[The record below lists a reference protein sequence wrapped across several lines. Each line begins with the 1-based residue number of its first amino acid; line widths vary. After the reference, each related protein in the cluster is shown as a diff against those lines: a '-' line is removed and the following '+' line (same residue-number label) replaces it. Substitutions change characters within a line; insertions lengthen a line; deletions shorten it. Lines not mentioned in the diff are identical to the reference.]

1 MNILNVNFTEI
12 NAKKGNNPKGKL
24 SINNNIKLENVEE
37 SKLGADDTK
46 KAVKVDFKFSTTYS
60 PDYATIDLKGS
71 LLVFDEAKKADEML
85 KSWKENKNL
94 TKEHSKNIVQTIMNR
109 SLIQTV
115 VISKELELPAP
126 IKLPTVKDGAEA
138 QK

>member
-126 IKLPTVKDGAEA
+126 IKLPAVKDGAEA